1 MSLVKSHKFHKS
13 SPHYLTNRNEI
24 DTLIEWAVHGFVLLV
39 GLIDL
44 VITIVGRLEIVKG
57 YDKVITLSRY
67 WSKWSLVRHTSE
79 QVTVGYSA
87 HIAGHYLLLNIFAS

>member
-1 MSLVKSHKFHKS
+1 MSLHKSHNFHKS
-13 SPHYLTNRNEI
+13 SPQYLTNRNEI
-24 DTLIEWAVHGFVLLV
+24 DTLIEWAVHGFVPLV

-67 WSKWSLVRHTSE
+67 
-79 QVTVGYSA
+79 
-87 HIAGHYLLLNIFAS
+87 

>member
-1 MSLVKSHKFHKS
+1 MLAPLEKFHKL

-44 VITIVGRLEIVKG
+44 VITIVSRSERVKVSG
-57 YDKVITLSRY
+57 KVITLSRY
-67 WSKWSLVRHTSE
+67 
-79 QVTVGYSA
+79 
-87 HIAGHYLLLNIFAS
+87 

>member
-24 DTLIEWAVHGFVLLV
+24 DTLIEGAVHGFVLLV

-44 VITIVGRLEIVKG
+44 VITIVSRLEIKIG
-57 YDKVITLSRY
+57 ILQRNH
-67 WSKWSLVRHTSE
+67 LV
-79 QVTVGYSA
+79 
-87 HIAGHYLLLNIFAS
+87 